1 MSILSATASERL
13 GRGDDA
19 VARDAAGGVGGARRA
34 ARRHLMPGKKRRLT
48 RGDVAVIAAI
58 AIGLLVSFVA
68 LIQWESSRECIRWST
83 RFDAVKGG
91 GMRRTE
97 VCAEFRPRRDRKA
110 DDQDRGGQR

>member
-58 AIGLLVSFVA
+58 AIGLLVSSPSWPSFNG
-68 LIQWESSRECIRWST
+68 SRVENASVGLLAST
-83 RFDAVKGG
+83 L
-91 GMRRTE
+91 
-97 VCAEFRPRRDRKA
+97 
-110 DDQDRGGQR
+110 